1 MKNMF
6 DDALNG
12 GMNIYLPQKKY
23 YRGKK
28 ISIEVTD
35 KKSTYFNLDGEIYQA
50 PKITI
55 EVVSN

>member
-1 MKNMF
+1 MF